1 MMRLFVGAH
10 FAGVSKCAR
19 LFVLCVAGLSACGGK
34 PPPPVLALSDCA
46 QPSAEALS
54 AAERLPRLPAPSADP
69 REEIDALTLTL
80 ERDEDVHDAEID
92 KRETL
97 IAHGVRFCGWSR

>member
-1 MMRLFVGAH
+1 MMMMRLVFIALV
-10 FAGVSKCAR
+10 V
-19 LFVLCVAGLSACGGK
+19 VLCVAGLSACADN
-34 PPPPVLALSDCA
+34 PPPVIALSDCA

-54 AAERLPRLPAPSADP
+54 APERLPRLPAPSTDAAD
-69 REEIDALTLTL
+69 EINALSVTL

-97 IAHGVRFCGWSR
+97 IAHGVRFCGWTR